1 MALCRR
7 CQGEA
12 VVNGHIYPL
21 ETGTLILIQRGDAHE
36 IRNTGRSALKTL
48 NFYVPPAYSPEGDE
62 LAAGK
67 ADLLDHPAGG
77 ANT

>member
-1 MALCRR
+1 
-7 CQGEA
+7 
-12 VVNGHIYPL
+12 
-21 ETGTLILIQRGDAHE
+21 
-36 IRNTGRSALKTL
+36 
-48 NFYVPPAYSPEGDE
+48 VPPAYSPEGDE